1 MNKKTIENFIF
12 KFTHLKVFNKWF
24 ILVVDL
30 FASVL
35 CTLLGYA
42 FLVEF
47 TSHQFDQQ
55 TLLILMS
62 TSLVV
67 SFATLVAWHS
77 HMVVVR
83 HTTLRE
89 SWRIVLSIIN
99 KEIILYLIICFSGIL
114 DSPQQ
119 LLFLF
124 SLDALITVVVLFLMR
139 IVAINVYHLA
149 LYRDQQ
155 NRMPV
160 LLYGIDNRS
169 VELARLINHNTES
182 QYYVKGFLQTCSKR
196 EKYKLVNLPVYY
208 VESAEDLH
216 LIRQRVLFDQILFA
230 NYNDVR
236 EEQEK
241 LIPLITSA
249 HIKMLVM
256 PPLEE
261 MVDGKLPQN
270 KIREIQIE
278 DLLGRDEIKIDLEE
292 IEQQMGGKVI
302 MVTGAAGS
310 IGSELCRQLITFGI
324 KELVLFDMAETPM
337 HNLQLE
343 LEEKH
348 PTLRF
353 TPIVGD
359 VRSEARVAYVFERFK
374 PQIVFHAA
382 AYKHVPLMENN
393 PCEAV
398 LANVCGTRNVA
409 DQAVKYGV
417 ERFVMVSTDKAVNP
431 TNVMG
436 CSKRLA
442 EIYIQSLGNAIKAG
456 THPGNTKFITTRF
469 GNVLGSNGSVIPRFR
484 EQIKQGGPITV
495 THPDII
501 RYFMTIPEAC
511 RLVLEAA
518 TLGNGSEIFI
528 FDMGEAV
535 KIVDLARNMIKLAGL
550 VPDEEIKIEFTG
562 LRPGE
567 KLYEEMLNATENTS
581 ATNHQKIRI
590 ATVRNYDYNVAADEI
605 SKLYTLCKIVNIP
618 DTVRLMK
625 QIVPEFISKNSI
637 YEAFDKEIEASKKQ
651 KENKE
656 NKA

>member
-1 MNKKTIENFIF
+1 MIEDFIF
-12 KFTHLKVFNKWF
+12 KLTHLKVFNKWF

-30 FASVL
+30 VVSVL
-35 CTLLGYA
+35 CTLLSYQ
-42 FLVEF
+42 FLIEF
-47 TSHQFDQQ
+47 TSHQFNQK
-55 TLLILMS
+55 TLLIL
-62 TSLVV
+62 TSLSLIV
-67 SFATLVAWHS
+67 SFTTLIAWHS

-89 SWRIVLSIIN
+89 SWRIILSIAN
-99 KEIILYLIICFSGIL
+99 KQLILYLIISSSGLL
-114 DSPQQ
+114 DSSNQ
-119 LLFLF
+119 LFFLC
-124 SLDALITVVVLFLMR
+124 SMDTLITVTALFLMR
-139 IVAINVYHLA
+139 IIVINTYHLA
-149 LYRDQQ
+149 FYR
-155 NRMPV
+155 NEKKHLSL
-160 LLYGIDNRS
+160 LLYGINNQS
-169 VELARLINHNTES
+169 VALAKAINQNTQS
-182 QYYVKGFLQTCSKR
+182 QYYVKGFLQTCTKR
-196 EKYKLVNLPVYY
+196 DKYNVSNLPVYY
-208 VESAEDLH
+208 VENTEDLK
-216 LIRQRVLFDQILFA
+216 LIRQRVLFNHILFA

-236 EEQEK
+236 NEQDN
-241 LIPLITSA
+241 LIPLFASE
-249 HIKMLVM
+249 HIKLLVM
-256 PPLEE
+256 HPLEE

-278 DLLGRDEIKIDLEE
+278 DLLGRDEIKIDLEK
-292 IEQQMGGKVI
+292 IKQQMGGKVI
-302 MVTGAAGS
+302 MITGAAGS

-353 TPIVGD
+353 TPIIGD
-359 VRSEARVAYVFERFK
+359 VRSEARVSYVFEYFK

-409 DQAVKYGV
+409 DQAVKHGV
-417 ERFVMVSTDKAVNP
+417 ERFIMVSTDKAVNP
-431 TNVMG
+431 TNIMG

-442 EIYIQSLGNAIKAG
+442 EIYIQSLSNAIKAG
-456 THPGNTKFITTRF
+456 THPGVTKFITTRF

-501 RYFMTIPEAC
+501 RYFMTITEAC

-550 VPDEEIKIEFTG
+550 EPDDDIKIEFTG

-581 ATNHQKIRI
+581 ATNHKKIHV
-590 ATVRNYDYNVAADEI
+590 ATVRNYDYNVAAEEI
-605 SKLYTLCKIVNIP
+605 NKLHHLCKIVNIP
-618 DTVRLMK
+618 ETVHLMK
-625 QIVPEFISKNSI
+625 KIVPEFISKNSK
-637 YEAFDKEIEASKKQ
+637 YELFDKENKKDQ
-651 KENKE
+651 
-656 NKA
+656 

>member
-1 MNKKTIENFIF
+1 MSKKTIENFIF
-12 KFTHLKVFNKWF
+12 KFTHQKMFNKWF
-24 ILVVDL
+24 IFVIDLV
-30 FASVL
+30 ASIL
-35 CTLLGYA
+35 YTLLSYE
-42 FLVEF
+42 FLTEL
-47 TSHQFDQQ
+47 TSHQFDSK
-55 TLLILMS
+55 TLLSL
-62 TSLVV
+62 TLLSLVV
-67 SFATLVAWHS
+67 SFATLIAWHS

-89 SWRIVLSIIN
+89 SWRIILSIAT
-99 KEIILYLIICFSGIL
+99 KQLVLYLIIGFSGLL
-114 DSPQQ
+114 DSSIQ
-119 LLFLF
+119 LFF
-124 SLDALITVVVLFLMR
+124 ICSLDTLITVVALFLMR
-139 IVAINVYHLA
+139 IVAINTYHLV
-149 LYRDQQ
+149 LYRNQK
-155 NRMPV
+155 NRLLV
-160 LLYGIDNRS
+160 LIYSIYNQSITLTNAIKDNS
-169 VELARLINHNTES
+169 NS
-182 QYYVKGFLQTCSKR
+182 PYYVKGFLQTATNRK
-196 EKYKLVNLPVYY
+196 KYNLINLPVYH
-208 VESAEDLH
+208 VETTEDLQV
-216 LIRQRVLFDQILFA
+216 IRQHVLFHHILFA
-230 NYNDVR
+230 NDNDAR
-236 EEQEK
+236 NEQEK
-241 LIPLITSA
+241 LIPLFTSE
-249 HIKMLVM
+249 HIKLLVM
-256 PPLEE
+256 LQLEE

-270 KIREIQIE
+270 KISEIQIE
-278 DLLGRDEIKIDLEE
+278 DLLGRDEINIDLEE

-550 VPDEEIKIEFTG
+550 EPDSEIKIEFTG

-567 KLYEEMLNATENTS
+567 KLYEEMLNVTENTS

-590 ATVRNYDYNVAADEI
+590 ATVRNYDYSMAADNI
-605 SKLYTLCKIVNIP
+605 SQLHTLCKVVNIP
-618 DTVRLMK
+618 ETVRLMK
-625 QIVPEFISKNSI
+625 RIVPEFISKNSI
-637 YEAFDKEIEASKKQ
+637 YEKFDKEIQES
-651 KENKE
+651 KE